1 MAALVAAIPV
11 GQAAP
16 FRIEMAGT
24 RPAVTREGLICSDP
38 IAASSNLADAPGR
51 VESRL
56 RSPYLQAG
64 AIATGGGMQMLD
76 TEVREGE
83 ILQNRLSPED
93 LASLASA
100 IQALER
106 QSLAMRLANVLGKP
120 VELFIR
126 ANRGPVSDTV
136 FGLTQAA
143 LRASLHLAL
152 SPNLPAMRDE
162 RGRWHKALVA
172 ISGAVG
178 GSFGLPSL
186 ALELPVSTT
195 ILLHAI
201 ADIAR
206 HEGEDLATPDGRF
219 ACLEVLAFAGGAD
232 AAGLGDAGY
241 LAVRAAVM
249 RATREAAR
257 YVAERGVLEE
267 AAPLLVRAVAVV
279 AKRFGISISQKFAA
293 QAVPVIGAVTGA
305 AINTAFMEHFQS
317 MAKGHFA
324 IRRLERSHGRDLI
337 EGAIREIKLE
347 RLRSKASG

>member
-1 MAALVAAIPV
+1 
-11 GQAAP
+11 
-16 FRIEMAGT
+16 
-24 RPAVTREGLICSDP
+24 
-38 IAASSNLADAPGR
+38 
-51 VESRL
+51 
-56 RSPYLQAG
+56 
-64 AIATGGGMQMLD
+64 
-76 TEVREGE
+76 
-83 ILQNRLSPED
+83 
-93 LASLASA
+93 
-100 IQALER
+100 
-106 QSLAMRLANVLGKP
+106 
-120 VELFIR
+120 
-126 ANRGPVSDTV
+126 
-136 FGLTQAA
+136 
-143 LRASLHLAL
+143 
-152 SPNLPAMRDE
+152 
-162 RGRWHKALVA
+162 LVA

-232 AAGLGDAGY
+232 PAGLGDAGY
-241 LAVRAAVM
+241 LAVRAAVT

-257 YVAERGVLEE
+257 YVAERGVVEE

-317 MAKGHFA
+317 VAKGHFT

-337 EGAIREIKLE
+337 GRAIREIRLE
-347 RLRSKASG
+347 RLRREAANSR